1 MDHFPK
7 TWEFIFWAAHG
18 EACNNLLMPIWMWS
32 LSESRQLDP
41 SRRTIWVGNRGV
53 IFSGRINCKFW
64 EFFRDRAFVETFE
77 TRRERIYRCET
88 WISEGMYFRRLK
100 RVGNLWT
107 VGTVATT
114 LMISLVCK
122 SRWLFWSEL
131 AWCSDLS
138 LPDSS
143 KWKSYYLD
151 VTFPEERCKKLLFP
165 FGNCWFLLLY
175 MEHTWNESTHYIW

>member
-77 TRRERIYRCET
+77 TRREMIYRCET
-88 WISEGMYFRRLK
+88 WISEGMYLRRSK

-114 LMISLVCK
+114 LTISLVCK

-131 AWCSDLS
+131 TWCSDLS
-138 LPDSS
+138 LPDLS
-143 KWKSYYLD
+143 KWKS
-151 VTFPEERCKKLLFP
+151 
-165 FGNCWFLLLY
+165 
-175 MEHTWNESTHYIW
+175 I